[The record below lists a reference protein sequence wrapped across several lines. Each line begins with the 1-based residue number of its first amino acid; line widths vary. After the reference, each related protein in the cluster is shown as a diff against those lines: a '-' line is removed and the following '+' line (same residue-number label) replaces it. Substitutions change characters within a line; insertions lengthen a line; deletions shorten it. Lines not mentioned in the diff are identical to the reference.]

1 MYLISLIEILIFFK
15 VGLIDRVIW
24 LSSSEEFSTE
34 NFIIGNLNG
43 TNLIKTNSGSIF
55 IGDNNRLEIDQ
66 EFGEI
71 QHNVIILHL

>member
-1 MYLISLIEILIFFK
+1 M
-15 VGLIDRVIW
+15 GLIDRVIW
-24 LSSSEEFSTE
+24 LSSDEEFSTE
-34 NFIIGNLNG
+34 NFIIGNLND

-71 QHNVIILHL
+71 QHNVRILYL

>member
-1 MYLISLIEILIFFK
+1 M
-15 VGLIDRVIW
+15 GLIDRVIW
-24 LSSSEEFSTE
+24 LSSNEEFSTE

-71 QHNVIILHL
+71 QHNVRILYL